1 MRIINSVGV
10 QSMKKGEQSGVRE
23 TERVSEEGIQGP
35 KKAAISTKENNMDVA
50 GKMFMKMGGG
60 GRVHWSWRWG
70 SRGHGGRGGAV
81 YGDAEACRG
90 CVGDSGYGDTWR

>member
-35 KKAAISTKENNMDVA
+35 KKAAISTKENNME
-50 GKMFMKMGGG
+50 
-60 GRVHWSWRWG
+60 
-70 SRGHGGRGGAV
+70 RGGAV